1 MIKKGVGLMM
11 TGVLL
16 LGSQAWA
23 SEHEGHHDGAP
34 MSFKGALA
42 KYDANKDKKL
52 SQDELA
58 GSGLDVTALD
68 ADKDGVVDAKEWRS
82 GHRHERREDHKD
94 HREHMDHHRSGA
106 KPAPEQPESTNP
118 M

>member
-1 MIKKGVGLMM
+1 MIKKGIGLMM

-23 SEHEGHHDGAP
+23 AEHEGHRNGAP
-34 MSFKGALA
+34 KTFKGALA

-52 SQDELA
+52 SQDELS
-58 GSGLDVTALD
+58 GSAEDFTALD
-68 ADKDGVVDAKEWRS
+68 TDKDGAVDAKEWRS
-82 GHRHERREDHKD
+82 GHRHERREDRK
-94 HREHMDHHRSGA
+94 EHMDHHRSGA
-106 KPAPEQPESTNP
+106 KPAPEKPQGANP

>member
-1 MIKKGVGLMM
+1 MMKKGMGFVMA
-11 TGVLL
+11 GVLL
-16 LGSQAWA
+16 LGAQAWA
-23 SEHEGHHDGAP
+23 ADTAAP
-34 MSFKGALA
+34 KSFKGALA
-42 KYDANKDKKL
+42 KYDTNKDKKL
-52 SQDELA
+52 SQDELS